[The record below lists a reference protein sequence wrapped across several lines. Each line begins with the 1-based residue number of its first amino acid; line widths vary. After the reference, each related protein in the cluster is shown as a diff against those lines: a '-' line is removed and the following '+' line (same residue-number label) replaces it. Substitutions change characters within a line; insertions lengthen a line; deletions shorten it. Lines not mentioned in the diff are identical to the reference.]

1 MNKGISEAIDYAIKT
16 KRFIGGLGRMKKD
29 GRVSKINGQVFLR
42 KVSRAG
48 NAYIL
53 IDNFLGN
60 TRKGTNKRWQIVLEK
75 NIVQINE
82 NRWEHIRRSA

>member
-1 MNKGISEAIDYAIKT
+1 MNKGISEAIDYAIKS
-16 KRFIGGLGRMKKD
+16 KRFIGGLGRVKKD
-29 GRVSKINGQVFLR
+29 GRVAKINGQIFLR

-53 IDNFLGN
+53 VDNFLGKV
-60 TRKGTNKRWQIVLEK
+60 RKGTNKRWQIILEK
-75 NIVQINE
+75 NIVQLNE